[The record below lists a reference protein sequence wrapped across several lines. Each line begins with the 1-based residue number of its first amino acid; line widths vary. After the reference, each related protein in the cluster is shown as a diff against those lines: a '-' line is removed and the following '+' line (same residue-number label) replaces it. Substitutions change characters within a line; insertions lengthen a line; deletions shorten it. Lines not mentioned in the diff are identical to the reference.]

1 MNANKKI
8 YCAVFHGLA
17 KRTQVQRNMPAAELV
32 LVSIITLTKVF
43 ALFRNH
49 ISVVLF
55 LCLAAWYGSAAAGN
69 EVGDTAH
76 FQRIYKH
83 ALIADAAYYDKSRIE
98 KVLAAQGYDLTAHE
112 QLPGYAV
119 SYVLATNH
127 DTKQQLLAVRGTS
140 NIENALV
147 DIAFMLLPN
156 EPTGVKLHQGFS
168 KSADFIYDRIK
179 PKLNRDYRI
188 NTTGHS
194 LGGAVALI
202 AAMYLDA
209 SGYKVGEVITFG
221 QPKVTNI
228 SGSREYAH
236 LDVIRVVTPKDM
248 VPLVPPLDPMDLMN
262 MNIYWHVGTELVLHP
277 DNTWSQLEGVESMM
291 RATDFLNEMLS
302 EQNLKHHFM
311 TAYIN
316 ALSAKLVNARQVP
329 YQNDFSFTD
338 WLGQ

>member
-1 MNANKKI
+1 VNRKYKI
-8 YCAVFHGLA
+8 
-17 KRTQVQRNMPAAELV
+17 TW
-32 LVSIITLTKVF
+32 
-43 ALFRNH
+43 LF
-49 ISVVLF
+49 F
-55 LCLAAWYGSAAAGN
+55 CLAAWTGFAAAATT
-69 EVGDTAH
+69 VGDAAY
-76 FQRIYKH
+76 FKRLLNH
-83 ALIADAAYYDKSRIE
+83 ALIADAVYYEKSRIE
-98 KVLAAQGYDLTAHE
+98 KVLADQGYELTAQE

-147 DIAFMLLPN
+147 DIAFVLLPN
-156 EPTGVKLHQGFS
+156 EPTGIKLHQGFS

-179 PKLNRDYRI
+179 PHLNKNYRI

-194 LGGAVALI
+194 LGGAVAVI

-209 SGYKVGEVITFG
+209 GGYSVGEVITFG
-221 QPKVTNI
+221 QPKITNI

-236 LDVIRVVTPKDM
+236 LNVTRVVTPKDM

-262 MNIYWHVGTELVLHP
+262 MDIYWHLGTELVLHA
-277 DNTWSQLEGVESMM
+277 DNTWSQLEGVDSMM

-302 EQNLKHHFM
+302 EKNLQHHFM

-316 ALSAKLVNARQVP
+316 ALSSKLVNARQIP
-329 YQNDFSFTD
+329 YQNDFSITD
-338 WLGQ
+338 WFGQRDQP

>member
-1 MNANKKI
+1 M
-8 YCAVFHGLA
+8 
-17 KRTQVQRNMPAAELV
+17 TQKY
-32 LVSIITLTKVF
+32 ILTW
-43 ALFRNH
+43 
-49 ISVVLF
+49 LF
-55 LCLAAWYGSAAAGN
+55 LCLFAWSGFAAAAN
-69 EVGDTAH
+69 TVGDAAH
-76 FQRIYKH
+76 FQRIYSYG
-83 ALIADAAYYDKSRIE
+83 LIADAAYYDKSRIE
-98 KVLAAQGYDLTAHE
+98 KVLAAQGYVLTAHE

-140 NIENALV
+140 NVENALV

-156 EPTGVKLHQGFS
+156 EPTGIKLHQGFS

-179 PKLNRDYRI
+179 PNLNRDYRI

-194 LGGAVALI
+194 LGGAVAFI

-209 SGYKVGEVITFG
+209 GGYKVGEVITFG
-221 QPKVTNI
+221 QPKVTSI

-236 LDVIRVVTPKDM
+236 LDVTRVVTPKDM

-262 MNIYWHVGTELVLHP
+262 MNIYWHLGTELVLHS
-277 DNTWSQLEGVESMM
+277 DNTWSQLEGVDSMM

-302 EQNLKHHFM
+302 EKNLKHHFM
-311 TAYIN
+311 TEYIN
-316 ALSAKLVNARQVP
+316 ALSSKLVNARQIP

-338 WLGQ
+338 WFGQ